1 VPEATPRKATTRRGP
16 GRLLITIYATFALAA
31 SARSAVQIA
40 TRFEQAPVAYLLSA
54 FAAVVYIAAT
64 VALAG
69 GSRTSRLVATVACGV
84 ELAGVLTVGAA
95 SLLVPTAFPD
105 ATVWSVFG
113 QGYGFVP
120 LVLPVLG
127 LWWIRRTRL
136 PSVDLQRH

>member
-1 VPEATPRKATTRRGP
+1 MADATQRPAVLRRGP
-16 GRLLITIYATFALAA
+16 GRLLITVYAIFALAA
-31 SARSAVQIA
+31 SARSAVQIV

-54 FAAVVYIAAT
+54 LAAVVYIAAT

-69 GSRTSRLVATVACGV
+69 GTRTSRLVATVSCSV
-84 ELAGVLTVGAA
+84 ELAGVLTVGTA
-95 SLLVPTAFPD
+95 SLLVPDVFPD

-127 LWWIRRTRL
+127 LWWIRRTGQPETELGPR
-136 PSVDLQRH
+136 